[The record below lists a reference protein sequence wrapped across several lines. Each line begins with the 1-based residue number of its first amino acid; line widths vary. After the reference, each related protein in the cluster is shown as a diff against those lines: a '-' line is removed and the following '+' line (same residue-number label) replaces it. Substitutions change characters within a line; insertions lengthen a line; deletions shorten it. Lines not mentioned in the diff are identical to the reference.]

1 MFKAQKWLVSEAMF
15 RFDFPD
21 HHDIFNANAKVAIL
35 VIAWLV
41 GEYISRSK
49 RYLSVLNTSSNADW
63 AFVNVQFYRAEIYWW
78 STNPKVLTSKTVQSK
93 ASCPL
98 GKDRRVETDET
109 FQHKG
114 ISRSL
119 RILWLS
125 EMHCSG
131 SVCGAV
137 KVLRARVA

>member
-63 AFVNVQFYRAEIYWW
+63 AFVNVQVRTDTMSCTMSIIKSGFLHPRL
-78 STNPKVLTSKTVQSK
+78 VL
-93 ASCPL
+93 
-98 GKDRRVETDET
+98 
-109 FQHKG
+109 
-114 ISRSL
+114 
-119 RILWLS
+119 
-125 EMHCSG
+125 SG
-131 SVCGAV
+131 
-137 KVLRARVA
+137 